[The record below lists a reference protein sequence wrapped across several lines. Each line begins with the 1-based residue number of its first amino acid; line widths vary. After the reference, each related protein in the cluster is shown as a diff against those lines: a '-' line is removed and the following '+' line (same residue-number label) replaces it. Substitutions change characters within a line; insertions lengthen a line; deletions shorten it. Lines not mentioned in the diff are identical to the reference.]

1 LDLSAKALRRYTVIE
16 LGVFAV
22 LPLPFIGL
30 PSWGASLLPE
40 DLTKLWWAVA
50 GLIGIFLLWVLG
62 FWLGGRDK
70 PLLADELPEPWEDL
84 AEYSWPEMMAIVA
97 WCCFELGAILMV
109 VLSFYVGDARFSM
122 IGSPVA
128 LLFLL
133 LTPAR
138 RTGPASRA

>member
-1 LDLSAKALRRYTVIE
+1 
-16 LGVFAV
+16 
-22 LPLPFIGL
+22 
-30 PSWGASLLPE
+30 LPE
-40 DLTKLWWAVA
+40 DPHELRWAVA
-50 GLIGIFLLWVLG
+50 GLIASFILWLLG

-70 PLLADELPEPWEDL
+70 PLLTDDLPEPWEDL

-97 WCCFELGAILMV
+97 WCCFELGAILTV
-109 VLSFYVGDARFSM
+109 VLSFYAGDARFAM

-138 RTGPASRA
+138 RTGPASRE